1 MTTTEPAPDVETD
14 EVTETALV
22 RQVRTLVS
30 KSKSFSAAELLSTVA
45 GIRKAATG
53 AVVEIGRDTPLPKGR
68 VALSPESKSNLT
80 EVVDF
85 LDGLSLPETHR
96 LLTPRELE
104 ALTPKY
110 KLVTALAAQ
119 FKDAGESIKVAVN
132 NHLNLKAEREGLVGD
147 ETEQD
152 THGNWAVEVDTADDV
167 PEADLRFNR
176 GYRKPSVDI
185 DPDILLDLK
194 NSGEITTAVYN
205 KVTRPVRSVDE
216 HGFSSAIVRDPAL
229 IDVLSK
235 AIVTTSAPQ
244 TPLTVGRNTT
254 KTKKA
259 GKK

>member
-1 MTTTEPAPDVETD
+1 MTTTQPTTAEPTTDETA

-22 RQVRTLVS
+22 RGVRTLVS

-45 GIRKAATG
+45 GIRKTETG
-53 AVVEIGRDTPLPKGR
+53 VLVDIGRDTPLPKGR
-68 VALSPESKSNLT
+68 VALSPESKDQLS
-80 EVVDF
+80 EVVEF

-96 LLTPRELE
+96 LLTPRELA

-132 NHLNLKAEREGLVGD
+132 NHLNIKAEREGLVGD

-167 PEADLRFNR
+167 PDADLRFNR

-194 NSGEITTAVYN
+194 NQGKISTAVYN
-205 KVTRPVRSVDE
+205 KVTRPVRLVDE
-216 HGFSSAIVRDPAL
+216 HGFSS
-229 IDVLSK
+229 
-235 AIVTTSAPQ
+235 TSSA
-244 TPLTVGRNTT
+244 RRS
-254 KTKKA
+254 
-259 GKK
+259 